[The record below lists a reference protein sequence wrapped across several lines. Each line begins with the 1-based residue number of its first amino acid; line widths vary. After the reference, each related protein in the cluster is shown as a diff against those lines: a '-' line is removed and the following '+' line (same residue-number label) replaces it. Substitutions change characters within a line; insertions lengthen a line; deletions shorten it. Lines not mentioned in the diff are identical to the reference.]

1 MKWPG
6 NGTLSATC
14 AGGAEPYLEEELRS
28 IGLRPLMRE
37 NGVVHFSGGFP
48 EIVMANNLLRT
59 ASRILLPLISGS
71 VDGYDDL
78 YRLCR
83 TLDWATVIRP
93 EQSLR
98 VSGVTRSRTIADSS
112 FAAVRIKDA
121 ITYSQRAK
129 ARKRSSVSRKDP
141 DVGITFF
148 VSDRQAH
155 ISLDSS
161 GRPLHERGY
170 RVEAGSAPLRETL
183 AATVLNAAGWNSAT
197 LLFDPFCGSGTIA
210 IEAALL
216 AARISPGDLR
226 TGFAFQRWCFA
237 EQPRTSPANE
247 SPENDRTEDAPQA
260 PIIASDSD
268 PDAVAIARRN
278 AERAGVSD
286 LITFR
291 VADATAMAPF
301 DTPGLVVTNPPYGER
316 LQSHDIQTLMSAFG
330 RSAKAALPGWRI
342 CFLSE
347 GKTGAKSIGLRTRL
361 VAELWNGGIQ
371 TNLYGT
377 EIYSPRAGRQT
388 QREGISTVGNQQ
400 EEP

>member
-6 NGTLSATC
+6 NATLSATC

-28 IGLRPLMRE
+28 NDLHPLIRE

-48 EIVMANNLLRT
+48 EIVKANNLLRT

-83 TLDWATVIRP
+83 TLDWATIIRP

-98 VSGVTRSRTIADSS
+98 VSGITRSRTITDSS

-121 ITYSQRAK
+121 VTDSQRAK

-170 RVEAGSAPLRETL
+170 RGVDLTD
-183 AATVLNAAGWNSAT
+183 AT
-197 LLFDPFCGSGTIA
+197 LNPVTRFKSQLGGDLVHSL
-210 IEAALL
+210 EVAAPTSRRYRVTSIFRAAVYGARRRLGR
-216 AARISPGDLR
+216 AARSVLG
-226 TGFAFQRWCFA
+226 T
-237 EQPRTSPANE
+237 
-247 SPENDRTEDAPQA
+247 
-260 PIIASDSD
+260 DS
-268 PDAVAIARRN
+268 
-278 AERAGVSD
+278 S
-286 LITFR
+286 
-291 VADATAMAPF
+291 
-301 DTPGLVVTNPPYGER
+301 
-316 LQSHDIQTLMSAFG
+316 
-330 RSAKAALPGWRI
+330 
-342 CFLSE
+342 
-347 GKTGAKSIGLRTRL
+347 TGA
-361 VAELWNGGIQ
+361 
-371 TNLYGT
+371 
-377 EIYSPRAGRQT
+377 
-388 QREGISTVGNQQ
+388 ST
-400 EEP
+400 